1 VRQRVAAWIGRR
13 PGTAGLIAAM
23 VAVIF
28 VAEASCRTAPPRP
41 ASPTG
46 ATGELGGPSLD
57 IEPPIMR
64 IGIAVDVDRASLAAD
79 SGVVVYGG
87 APGAARVSRHL
98 ARATFVAH
106 APEGEAIGTAFRVQV
121 ADLSDGDKARS
132 LASQI
137 EADTELATVV
147 EWNPPTETYHV
158 RAGEYATRQE
168 ADAARGQIARAG
180 FPMGEVVEEPRFG
193 EVSALKLLETGELLG
208 DVLVVPE
215 RRGEDV
221 TLDGQP
227 YRGVLE
233 VRPGAGLTV
242 VNVVNLEDYLRG
254 VVPNEMSP
262 KAFPRIEALKA
273 QAVAARTYALKS
285 RGKYQAKGFD
295 LCATPTCQVYRGKA
309 SEQPET
315 DRAVAETRGEIVTY
329 HGKPINALYTSTC
342 GGHTE
347 NAANV
352 FEGKAP
358 PYLQGVVCML
368 ERDDWRT
375 LKGRTPAPMPGL
387 DGRPAARRDAALLLA
402 LGVIEPRDVESRAK
416 VTDADVERWVGR
428 LVTALRRAGCAF
440 PPKAGLVRRGAF
452 FDHLVGHLC
461 WGERARRLLSAED
474 SEYLLHVEDRD
485 AFALPSESMAA
496 ALLVQEG
503 ILKPSPEN
511 LLEPGAAI
519 SRADAIMI
527 LARTAERAGVPGLVD
542 ATFRTTDENGVTVS
556 TDEGESSL
564 AVDPSVRLFRMLD
577 GTAAATSELL
587 LVPGEQLRYI
597 VREGKAIFLEAHQS
611 LMGVANDRSS
621 RYYRWETRLTPE
633 DVARGVERYGHVG
646 KVQDLVVQR
655 RGVSGRVAE
664 LLVRGSEGDVVVKG
678 IAIRFALGLKDTLFV
693 VDRELAPG
701 GGVAQFIFTGKG
713 WGHGVGLCQV
723 GAYGMARAGYTHE
736 QILQHYYPGTA
747 LQTME

>member
-1 VRQRVAAWIGRR
+1 VGQAAGDLR
-13 PGTAGLIAAM
+13 
-23 VAVIF
+23 
-28 VAEASCRTAPPRP
+28 AP
-41 ASPTG
+41 SV
-46 ATGELGGPSLD
+46 D
-57 IEPPIMR
+57 IEPPVMR
-64 IGIAVDVDRASLAAD
+64 IGIAVDVERASLAAD
-79 SGVVVYGG
+79 SGVVIYGG

-106 APEGEAIGTAFRVQV
+106 APEGAAVGSEYRIQV
-121 ADLSDGDKARS
+121 AAMSDGDRARA
-132 LASQI
+132 LAAQI
-137 EADTELATVV
+137 ESDTELPSIVQ
-147 EWNPPTETYHV
+147 WSPLTETYNV
-158 RAGEYATRQE
+158 RIGEFGTRQE
-168 ADAARGQIARAG
+168 AEEARGQIERAG
-180 FPMGEVVEEPRFG
+180 FPRGDVVEEPRLAK
-193 EVSALKLLETGELLG
+193 VSALRLLETGELLG

-215 RRGEDV
+215 RREEDI

-273 QAVAARTYALKS
+273 QAVAARTYALES

-295 LCATPTCQVYRGKA
+295 LCATPRCQFYRGKS

-315 DRAVAETRGEIVTY
+315 DRAVMETRGQIVTY

-347 NAANV
+347 DAANV

-358 PYLQGVVCML
+358 PYLRGVVCML

-375 LKGRTPAPMPGL
+375 LGGRSPAPMPGL
-387 DGRPAARRDAALLLA
+387 DGRPEARRDAALLLS

-440 PPKAGLVRRGAF
+440 PPQAGIVRRGAF
-452 FDHLVGHLC
+452 FHHLVGHLC
-461 WGERARRLLSAED
+461 WDERARRLLSAED

-485 AFALPSESMAA
+485 AFALPGESMAA
-496 ALLVQEG
+496 ALLVHEG

-511 LLEPGAAI
+511 LLEPGVAI

-527 LARTAERAGVPGLVD
+527 LARTAERAGVPGFVD
-542 ATFRTTDENGVTVS
+542 ATFRTTDEDGITVS
-556 TDEGESSL
+556 TDEGESNL
-564 AVDPSVRLFRMLD
+564 PVDPSVRLFRMLD

-597 VREGKAIFLEAHQS
+597 VRDGKAIFLEAHQS
-611 LMGVANDRSS
+611 LMGVSNDRNS
-621 RYYRWETRLTPE
+621 RYYRWETRLTPD
-633 DVARGVERYGHVG
+633 DVARGVERYGNVG
-646 KVQDLVVQR
+646 KVQDLVIQR

-664 LLVRGSEGDVVVKG
+664 LLVRGSEGEVVVKG

-693 VDRELAPG
+693 IDRELAPG
-701 GGVAQFIFTGKG
+701 GGVAKFIFTGKG

-736 QILQHYYPGTA
+736 QILQHYYPGTT